1 MIRFD
6 CAKRLKKKSRVPFSH
21 HLARK
26 FVIFAFLL
34 RGAFYCVG
42 QPIWEGFDEWA
53 HFAYIQH
60 LSQYGHLPTRTDQI
74 SAELRRSLELA
85 PISASAADNS
95 RESLSHDEFWRLP
108 PDDRLTR
115 ERELE
120 ELRASFAGTNLGS
133 RMLRQYEAQQPPLY
147 YLLMVPIY
155 LSLKNASL
163 PAQVFALRFASLLI
177 CGVGILLCC
186 ELAWQVPASRRAAIP
201 IMLLLSSW
209 PGFLIGV
216 SRISNDVL
224 ALTLGTAYILCLF
237 KIVRGNSKLSDW
249 MLAGMVLGIALLAKS
264 YMLALVPL
272 LPVVMVIEAVRC
284 RSRLQSVWRGLLV
297 AFATATLICGWWYI
311 GNYQA
316 TGTLSGEQIDA
327 AAAHFGFLGK
337 LRAVGSIQ
345 WLRVLDSAATTHI
358 WTGGW
363 SFLTVRSWMY
373 RVFECQALLAG
384 VGLSSLA
391 ARLLRKL
398 YRRGLGYRDAF
409 LFLAVC
415 AYLFFCSALA
425 YYAIAVYLTRGVS
438 TTIGWYLDALAGVEG
453 VLLASGFTGLVGT
466 RRAAGCVAAAAALA
480 CVFDLYTVNFVS
492 VPYYTGLTAHLH
504 SGFVSSFHPV
514 ATLRHIGLVGVL
526 TRLAVNKPVAPS
538 VLGTLW
544 IGYLFATF
552 GLVACSAV
560 AIKQAFFLRR
570 QLQSTSLVA

>member
-1 MIRFD
+1 
-6 CAKRLKKKSRVPFSH
+6 
-21 HLARK
+21 
-26 FVIFAFLL
+26 
-34 RGAFYCVG
+34 
-42 QPIWEGFDEWA
+42 
-53 HFAYIQH
+53 
-60 LSQYGHLPTRTDQI
+60 
-74 SAELRRSLELA
+74 
-85 PISASAADNS
+85 
-95 RESLSHDEFWRLP
+95 
-108 PDDRLTR
+108 
-115 ERELE
+115 
-120 ELRASFAGTNLGS
+120 
-133 RMLRQYEAQQPPLY
+133 
-147 YLLMVPIY
+147 
-155 LSLKNASL
+155 
-163 PAQVFALRFASLLI
+163 
-177 CGVGILLCC
+177 
-186 ELAWQVPASRRAAIP
+186 
-201 IMLLLSSW
+201 
-209 PGFLIGV
+209 
-216 SRISNDVL
+216 
-224 ALTLGTAYILCLF
+224 
-237 KIVRGNSKLSDW
+237 
-249 MLAGMVLGIALLAKS
+249 
-264 YMLALVPL
+264 L
-272 LPVVMVIEAVRC
+272 LPVVMVIEVVRC

-297 AFATATLICGWWYI
+297 ALATASLICGWWYI

-398 YRRGLGYRDAF
+398 YGRGLGYRDAF

-415 AYLFFCSALA
+415 AYLFFCFALA

-480 CVFDLYTVNFVS
+480 CAFDLYTVNFVS

-514 ATLRHIGLVGVL
+514 AALRRIGLVGVL

-544 IGYLFATF
+544 IGYLCATF
-552 GLVACSAV
+552 GLLACSAG

-570 QLQSTSLVA
+570 QSQSTSLVA